1 MPSWIWVG
9 SPMPCLSGTY
19 DPKVGILLQVK
30 ILPGGAV
37 QAAHRQAR
45 TTGNEQAQLT
55 GAGAQALVDTGA
67 SRTSISPQLA
77 EHLEIPP
84 RGKISVQGATGAM
97 PVNSYHVDLMLGF
110 GPQSIVAP
118 SLDVCEFDP
127 GSAPFQVLI
136 GRDILCRGVLTMD
149 FDGHF
154 TFSL

>member
-1 MPSWIWVG
+1 
-9 SPMPCLSGTY
+9 MPCISGTY

-30 ILPGGAV
+30 LFPGGAV
-37 QAAHRQAR
+37 QAAHQQAR
-45 TTGNEQAQLT
+45 TTSDEQAQLT
-55 GAGAQALVDTGA
+55 GAGAQALIDTGA
-67 SRTSISPQLA
+67 SQTSISPQLA
-77 EHLEIPP
+77 AHLKIPP
-84 RGKISVQGATGAM
+84 RGKIKIQGATGAM
-97 PVNSYHVDLMLGF
+97 PVNSYHVDLMLSF

-118 SLDVCEFDP
+118 GLDVCEFDP

>member
-1 MPSWIWVG
+1 
-9 SPMPCLSGTY
+9 MPCISGAY

-30 ILPGGAV
+30 LFPGGAV

-45 TTGNEQAQLT
+45 TTSDEQQAQLT
-55 GAGAQALVDTGA
+55 GAGAQALIDTGA
-67 SRTSISPQLA
+67 SQTSISPQLA
-77 EHLEIPP
+77 AHLKIPP
-84 RGKISVQGATGAM
+84 RGKIKIQGATGAM
-97 PVNSYHVDLMLGF
+97 PVNSYHVDLMLSF

-118 SLDVCEFDP
+118 GLDVCEFDP

>member
-1 MPSWIWVG
+1 
-9 SPMPCLSGTY
+9 MPCISGAY

-30 ILPGGAV
+30 LFPGGAV

-45 TTGNEQAQLT
+45 TSNDEQAQLT
-55 GAGAQALVDTGA
+55 GAGAQALIDTGA
-67 SRTSISPQLA
+67 SQTSISPQLA
-77 EHLEIPP
+77 AHLAIPP
-84 RGKISVQGATGAM
+84 RGKIKVRGATGAM
-97 PVNSYHVDLMLGF
+97 PVNSYHVDLMLSF

-118 SLDVCEFDP
+118 GLDVCEFDP